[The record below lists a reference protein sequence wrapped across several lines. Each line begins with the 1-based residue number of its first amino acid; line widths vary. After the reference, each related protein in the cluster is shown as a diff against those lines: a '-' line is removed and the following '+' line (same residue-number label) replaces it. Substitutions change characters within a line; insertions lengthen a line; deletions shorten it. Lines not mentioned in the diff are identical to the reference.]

1 MCLLSHYYV
10 SDSVLKA
17 EVIVQTSRQATCTH
31 EAYIQL
37 EGNYNKDVN
46 SQDNFKL
53 YDKCYKRK
61 NKTGGPI
68 ESDWYIMSCLVVA
81 WGRLGLS

>member
-17 EVIVQTSRQATCTH
+17 EVIVQTNRQATCTH

-46 SQDNFKL
+46 NQ
-53 YDKCYKRK
+53 
-61 NKTGGPI
+61 G
-68 ESDWYIMSCLVVA
+68 
-81 WGRLGLS
+81 